1 MTAKAK
7 KLVQSVLAVLLAA
20 AALRFVLI
28 VIYRARTQPPAS
40 AAKESSRAPL
50 DPDYYVVPKK
60 LHAYD
65 LRSAREL
72 TRQPVWVKE
81 GYRFTYYP
89 FDRARQ
95 RSDFG
100 HEAGVL
106 GPIEQLQ
113 VTDVLTEVL
122 PGSHGQRQV
131 VARFDK
137 QGQSYVLP
145 IGSVKDGDYQI
156 YADEIFF
163 IQDPHQLY
171 KHWPAEVWQ
180 AIERHEPVK
189 GMNELQISFAVG
201 WGKPEASGDSQ
212 IKAVT
217 YPNGGKPL
225 RITYRNGRAVEI
237 AESTAAPGGG

>member
-1 MTAKAK
+1 MTAKTK
-7 KLVQSVLAVLLAA
+7 KLVQSVLAVLLVA
-20 AALRFVLI
+20 AALRFALI
-28 VIYRARTQPPAS
+28 IMYRARTQPLAGG
-40 AAKESSRAPL
+40 ARETSRAPL

-89 FDRARQ
+89 FDRGRQ
-95 RSDFG
+95 RTDFS

-113 VTDVLTEVL
+113 ITNVLTDVSL
-122 PGSHGQRQV
+122 GSPRQRQV
-131 VARFDK
+131 VARFEK
-137 QGQSYVLP
+137 QGRSYALP
-145 IGSVKDGDYQI
+145 IGSVKDGAYQI

-180 AIERHEPVK
+180 AIERHKPAK
-189 GMNELQISFAVG
+189 GMNVLQVSFAVG

-212 IKAVT
+212 IKTVT
-217 YPNGGKPL
+217 YPNGGKSL

-237 AESTAAPGGG
+237 AESTTAPAGG